1 MRKYSDFFL
10 IIIIFAG
17 ALLFLV
23 SASQQVNEV
32 TDDTTSE
39 QVVDFTENIG
49 LTILGFI
56 FIVIVGTAFIWVLID
71 LAKK

>member
-1 MRKYSDFFL
+1 MRKYADFFL

-39 QVVDFTENIG
+39 QVVDFTEN
-49 LTILGFI
+49 LGFMVLG
-56 FIVIVGTAFIWVLID
+56 FMFLLVSGTAFIWVLID
-71 LAKK
+71 LAKR